1 MNDEQYIQH
10 CRKLFG
16 DFSATLMTRTE
27 SLLDTDSLRELAL
40 AFARVDSGEDNL
52 YEKAPAL
59 ISRLFETYPDFA
71 PTFPRDLLWFLG
83 GECLHYMPDDEI
95 TAFQQL
101 DELRGAAQIRGE
113 VLDFQAARAKLMKSQ

>member
-1 MNDEQYIQH
+1 MQH
-10 CRKLFG
+10 CRQQFH
-16 DFSATLMTRTE
+16 DFCAALMTRTE
-27 SLLDTDSLRELAL
+27 SLADADSLRELAV
-40 AFARVDSGEDNL
+40 AFEKVASGQADL

-83 GECLHYMPDDEI
+83 GECLHYMPDEEI
-95 TAFQQL
+95 TVFQQL